1 MGEPIKKQNAPIKLN
16 LQLGSTGSL
25 SNLSSLSEQS
35 YQQAFDETH
44 EPVNFAPEYF
54 ESDSQYDVGLG
65 RETLE
70 SSHDFQKNRAEQQ
83 STYDQIGG
91 MLNQAIIGEV
101 VGGTI
106 MQAGALFSPLI
117 GSVNKDGEEFHNF
130 IYDIGNNIYKWTQE
144 TTPIYRD
151 PDKRF
156 SDPAYYLQSG
166 VSVMSFASSF
176 IPGIGV
182 AKGFQ
187 FLNKLMQ
194 LSKLGT
200 AGLIAGDFIAQLG
213 GAGAMRHAEAF
224 RESSGTYDDNVKAG
238 EAFIDSKTQEK
249 LAKVQGML
257 QPTMDSEL
265 KNLPPIT
272 VGVESPYYK
281 EQVINRQLSEQ
292 NIRNK
297 YNSILE
303 TESQKIYADSAKE
316 HENMKKAAADAAA
329 MQYTANYANLVF
341 DFIQLGAIMKPLRGL
356 TRNLRI
362 TGEMAK
368 AQELAT
374 GVIKPISKVGK
385 TVRSIRDFEVLEK
398 MSEGAEEVVNTTNQ
412 KEATRQFNIETGIE
426 QEDGSSFGER
436 VINSF
441 ADEDIQDSFIWG
453 VIGGVV
459 GNKLGNA
466 LNNATGGSSQMKT
479 KLAEISK
486 RKENLTKYIDALKT
500 AEESGND
507 TKAEHIKTQMSYNIA
522 RSSVQ
527 AGNADLLLE
536 QIESPSFAKELKDS
550 GLADDQV
557 ALKIKDLKETV
568 LFVEDQ
574 YKKMYTNL
582 RDDPRAFDYL
592 FTQKINERHFGKLK
606 QDATNKINEIQS
618 KITSNNFIDGVPL
631 DVQSLMSQYAEH
643 QATISAIEESIK
655 RLQEIDGDNR
665 SYFDEKTGHYKSVSK
680 NKVGKREIEYN
691 QSVYEID
698 KSLPELVKKK
708 NELTKNLEE
717 TLKLYN
723 EQNKTNYTHDNF
735 VEKLAEK
742 WNVVNSLTKELIDQK
757 SILRQSIEHEKT
769 SADNY
774 NKFNEDESFRNE
786 RLKEYDEEAKNQD
799 KERLTKKET
808 KFQEKISSLTDE
820 ELENYDTSKLG
831 EKQTKIIS
839 DLIAKRKLE
848 KAKANVEANKNKPEP
863 KPQADRY
870 SYNPSERYNIITD
883 EEENVRIYDGDK
895 PVAVAD
901 SFNEAKVILDKLRLE
916 EKNKL
921 KEDTKVVES
930 LNPTEIDKEP
940 ELSKDD
946 LEEISDDIFEANNFD
961 AINDDRMTPS
971 HRAGFFVTL
980 GFLDSKYEI
989 DGDGKVNDL
998 RDDEGNIIPEQT
1010 KDRSHLIDGKLSAG
1024 NKIKLFVVDKKD
1036 KPENSV
1042 IGIQLDSEFDG
1053 KNPMFFLHEK
1063 AWYYEADGK
1072 TLKEG
1077 VQQGTVDEV
1086 MRIRNMMFNSQDTV
1100 LSTTILNSTPGFL
1113 NITKSTDGK
1122 RVRNSLNKTFGKSK
1136 AVIATVNGQRKVS
1149 FADGV
1154 ERTII
1159 NRNFKNMKTGVAFM
1173 AVPTADKRYL
1183 MTPIFTHFLNQ
1194 SSQYDRMLD
1203 ILSKLIY
1210 IHIKDKSS
1218 AKNLGIETMTQLQ
1231 DEISKHVYR
1240 INNANV
1246 EKDAYKLN
1254 PRTLFN
1260 IYEHDGHIILQ
1271 LFDGDV
1277 PKNIFLN
1284 NVKDVNFIKGKIKGA
1299 FDKGK
1304 HPAINKNHAKD
1315 LNAPFTFIDIDKDG
1329 NLKQRS
1335 DINYLQFLDEFE
1347 YASTNIQAIT
1357 DEKGNKTFVS
1367 QPVISIDTKNINNE
1381 RNIPEVKVSEPV
1393 KSDLESKK
1401 ADIEA
1406 AYNYITTRKYS
1417 GNRRDDVNKIGEDM
1431 AKRFVITIK
1440 EKGLIKESY
1449 RMAPR
1454 TDGSVEKMKVNTD
1467 FEGNNLGN
1475 DWSTAGKFK
1484 EEFRKF
1490 VDVELAV
1497 LEKETINTKEKEVK
1511 NEENVVV
1518 TKQEDIFAE
1527 TKSKSELI
1535 SEFGKDVLNNKMLG
1549 TSSTDDELYELFGK
1563 QRERDFEEYIEYSPA
1578 FESEEEYNNYII
1590 DFNKRKEA
1598 YNKYKQNNKSVYV
1611 AETKPTQELNKNK
1624 QKIFGAQRNS
1634 GKNSN
1639 SANLLDYKYF
1649 QEGKLSD
1656 FSNSFGLKKQ
1666 TEIANTLR
1674 DVILKGLEEHRKNGE
1689 YFENP
1694 KGGYYAKGTSVPLE
1708 VIMQSAKE
1716 YLNYIKESEPQ
1727 FAENIDNVLNNFERS
1742 DDFVGYRNLI
1752 EFAIEQLKYN
1762 VNINDVEANEG
1773 DYEKTNHADNRN
1785 DTTDPENRMS
1795 GRVKRMLSQI
1805 PNIQI
1810 KEVRN
1815 EDGSVTEL
1823 QYPVYTMLG
1832 DVASRDGNIVFTSL
1846 VEVLADV
1853 PINKME
1859 DTLLELKT
1867 SGGNIGMLASQVI
1880 DVLNEST
1887 GKEKNEFFSVMRMT
1901 KKQYWLMKYSKTTS
1915 GELSYTKFS
1924 LMNSNQAAA
1933 TDMLLS
1939 KWKSDFIFNN
1949 NKLIKSVLPS
1959 GELVID
1965 TTVAEDIRTRWNE
1978 YTSAKGKKD
1987 IAGVTKFLRE
1997 IGINV
2002 SGAAMVIYSK
2012 KLRKNYTSEYKKNNS
2027 GKITGIPKIENT
2039 DLLINNVN
2047 ILFGELTKGNDIF
2060 KTDNVRLKGLAA
2072 YENIVN
2078 PMLTSNSFR
2087 NGNNDVVY
2095 GIVPSAFNSDEMHRL
2110 TGDKEH
2116 RDALLN
2122 IPFSKYSRILNEM
2135 NSIKL
2140 EEGKTLDDMFAIH
2153 YVDSLK
2159 NEKQKQTVIN
2169 YEGASNFDKEVLHVN
2184 FSGANGFD
2192 YTLNLTLTPS
2202 DKTTFALVKST
2213 RLGLHGIS
2221 FVNGN
2226 IEISDDSKTLNQ
2238 FMDYVLG
2245 EVGRVNQ
2252 TKRAFH
2258 ENKNTPENLIENY
2271 HYIKT
2276 DKGII
2281 QGAGTKLFL
2290 FPELNNI
2297 IKELGDKK
2305 TESEYG
2311 DELDFEGNKE
2321 AIRDY
2326 IKGILVKMIE
2336 TKVSKW
2342 KEMKFVEINNE
2353 GGIKSFAID
2362 NNYFKK
2368 KDFKDVTGINKVNKI
2383 ASDYLL
2389 NRMDYFINEYM
2400 MLTGDPAF
2408 FYAGK
2413 AKDVNSWE
2421 DILNATSDNLYKR
2434 TAKGGAPGIQGN
2446 TENKQD
2452 VRYLMI
2458 NEPISFSEISKSE
2471 LLDEDNK
2478 KAWADKLKLA
2488 DAQEWCSFEEY
2499 LEHLLSFGEIDKT
2512 QYDNLMQNKNTL
2524 SNEQLKLILEKTIF
2538 GPLKPVY
2545 VNNQID
2551 EKFNINVPYYIKT
2564 SVFPLI
2570 PQMLRGTGTE
2580 LERVMYFME
2589 KNKIDRL
2596 IPNTATKLGFRNSVK
2611 LYNDDGTFNDK
2622 LENIESNVVTLSR
2635 EGLRIQQ
2642 EVPFKEDKDHIL
2654 EAGQLNTL
2662 AMMDMPVNMEVKMSN
2677 GKSIKA
2683 NELRRA
2689 KDRIT
2694 NEMYRRHWEELVD
2707 KLGFVKTPS
2716 GYVLKDMG
2724 QLKKMLIE
2732 EAINK
2737 GMPYNDILSLKTDD
2751 NGFVIPLMF
2760 SGVHTKIEQL
2770 MQSLVSNRV
2779 LKIKLPGKSFVQ
2791 ASTLGF
2797 SFNKNNVKTQSQI
2810 DSTNI
2815 VWIDGH
2821 EGKELDYKID
2831 ENGGVYAE
2839 VLLPSYFIKD
2849 GKQIQVTKEM
2859 LKNIDKDLLE
2869 LVGYRI
2875 PNQGRSSTIKLK
2887 VVGFLPNIMGDLV
2900 VVPGGV
2906 TLQMGSD
2913 FDVDKLY
2920 VHRYNYKFSK
2930 DGMINKVQH
2939 ILTDEERYKYYTKY
2953 LNFLNF
2959 VKSKKGYE
2967 FFKEEQDKY
2976 ASNKL
2981 LSDIFGE
2988 DINERRGKLDFEKT
3002 YDENIEILENI
3013 VASKGLLSY
3022 EEFLKI
3028 PKIQTLTNEQ
3038 LENQVIDIYLS
3049 ILSSPELVNQILS
3062 PLDTKRI
3069 DDVISYLNS
3078 ITPDE
3083 EKGNFVQNAVK
3094 EMGFINPDYQ
3104 QTVVQNNAAGK
3115 IGVSA
3120 WSSIMTGHITFQQSG
3135 IYLKNVLQRVGDN
3148 YIIDVNKTV
3157 SVKFLKENG
3166 ELYND
3171 IIGDETNSVDKF
3183 DYKGHVKEGA
3193 FRLDKIRTFNGE
3205 LISYTNKLIQ
3215 SASVDNAK
3223 DLQLIKLNLNES
3235 TFNVAA
3241 LISETGFGLDFI
3253 GAFLRQPIIVEY
3265 IKQLRNLD
3273 KITDSEFSK
3282 SKVKK
3287 FTEEFFKNYIGDEK
3301 FQELHNVTAF
3311 SLKDMHDMIGT
3322 DLDKRDDDYK
3332 KKQAL
3337 ILNNFLKY
3345 DKVAIEILGLRT
3357 SLNTDTQ
3364 LLDKSIAA
3372 SIEKKAKLEKNI
3384 NRPTYLGNTENLIK
3398 ATKKGGASQILSD
3411 SISLFTH
3418 NSLFPTNNLLLT
3430 RAFERLEVAMDKD
3443 GLSEKDVLQIT
3454 YAFKSAV
3461 VGAISKNILNI
3472 DNIENERRR
3481 LLYGDNSLAYRIAD
3495 YVNKNPDNLF
3505 LNSLILKLNGELY
3518 PSFIEFQSSKDVKEI
3533 FDYSNPIAWLELL
3546 NSNNPV
3552 EKEIGLD
3559 LVKYD
3564 LLFGDD
3570 RNAKDFNR
3578 FLPSDWKIDNKFG
3591 PEIKK
3596 LLSDI
3601 DNKEA
3606 HTVDF
3611 AERFV
3616 TQFFQH
3622 NPTKS
3627 KRIEDLSFAFD
3638 LQDINGE
3645 KTTLAKEIPNTF
3657 KVESKSDSDK
3667 LKSIWLENGNVISS
3681 YLYYFDKKS
3690 QSNVL
3695 YKWDSM
3701 DDDYVITFKRIGL
3714 LGGNL
3719 LTEYDLTRDNIST
3732 VIEPKNIIDT
3742 RLSKP
3747 TQQNP
3752 NKVEITKV
3760 ETSLTD
3766 NKPKSV
3772 AEKYSFKDGPEA
3784 VLNTIINN
3792 GATQETKLLAKF
3804 LLDNLIHLNTIKSIE
3819 ESKVIDDKY
3828 DNIEGKIVI
3837 NTSTD
3842 SEYNTFRLMYG
3853 IDIRTAE
3860 GLERVI
3866 LHELTHGLLF
3876 DKIKNKKGLS
3886 LKQQQAVD
3894 GLIDLFNNLKDNK
3907 ELQAKIKDNTMAS
3920 RAFDNVQEFVSVLFS
3935 NREFQEL
3942 LNDTKTKGNK
3952 SILDKILQLFK
3963 NILGIDVKTDHALA
3977 AVLDEIIK
3985 LSDIS
3990 TNNIKTIPLKTNF
4003 SRQSVSN
4010 DSEYIYLFTDNAKR
4024 TSGSFSIPDESRYSA
4039 IYGQGLKYPGMTQA
4053 VIRGLNN
4060 AFPITTMIDDKRTQW
4075 TDNRFNEYKEIID
4088 SEIEI
4093 IKNNISN
4100 FKGIKFAAQMPFGKG
4115 QISNMKQTA
4124 PKIFEYMNKKLLEI
4138 GIDNSGEYP
4147 ISIDLNANKTDIEGM
4162 DVDDDAFMNILN
4174 KPSFEEE
4181 NIDDRDLG
4189 DSFKLQFAKI
4199 GDIGY
4204 DINGNKYEVISKNDK
4219 YGRSLEYR
4227 INDGPIKQINP
4238 LTVSYRFAASDE
4250 NSRNATRELYL
4261 VNPKEKKLLSNENK
4275 KDNEF
4280 VFPDGIKVKTK
4291 FKLNSQQE
4299 EALNKMYEFYNDKDK
4314 QEFTLQGYAGT
4325 GKTSIIQLLVD
4336 YIDKK
4341 TYFKN
4346 IVFSSPTH
4354 RANAVLK
4361 QNLKDAK
4368 VYTLH
4373 KVFGLSPLMDLE
4385 HFSTKDIA
4393 FEKQKDAILS
4403 RGGLLIIDESSMINN
4418 ELFRFIKDAAED
4430 MGIKVLFM
4438 GDPAQIKPVGQ
4449 TGLSKVFSSV
4459 KDTYELT
4466 KVERTGA
4473 NPLLAEITN
4482 VRNSNNPEQMSM
4494 VSKQNDSGEGVTF
4507 SNDPKE
4513 IYDKAIELFESKE
4526 FKTNPLLVRVVSGT
4540 NLNVENTN
4548 KTIRKGIWKEKS
4560 SNEYNV
4566 GEILMGYDNFDVD
4579 YKTGEAKIINSG
4591 DYIVTNVSDLQ
4602 KDGEIKYYE
4611 ITIENLIDKDIKPVR
4626 IKVLSNE
4633 NPKEVYNLIA
4643 ERFEEL
4649 RQFAIK
4655 QPKGSREAAQAWA
4668 ALNAY
4673 KSKYASTKD
4682 MAYGTDKNGNPAV
4695 KIKKTLDYGYAH
4707 TIHKS
4712 QGGTYKNIVIDSRDI
4727 SKFPDSELRK
4737 QLKYVALSRAQKHAY
4752 ILTNNKITSD
4762 KKNAQEEVINNENTQ
4777 NKVTEFKGQM
4787 SYSYGENKRND
4798 IKSKTTL
4805 DAIKNGERTATTRYE
4820 SQGNINYWKNAKV
4833 GDIITWY
4840 NGKGDSVRV
4849 RVTKPLYKLQ
4859 GSGMNSEQWSR
4870 LEGWSVDYFN
4880 NKVKPKLSEAWQLQ
4894 YEVISP
4900 VINNDENSWTV
4911 TNEQALLLSKDNKN
4925 ISVQQFMSELTP
4937 KQRIALKRMI
4947 KSEDVIFSCK

>member
-1 MGEPIKKQNAPIKLN
+1 MSDYINEDYPQQEDFYISEYEDGGEIKPFGFSGKTMKSQTSIGSSLGFDKAIEPIAIDRELFEHPSDYDKSLDRS
-16 LQLGSTGSL
+16 QLGDYNSI
-25 SNLSSLSEQS
+25 
-35 YQQAFDETH
+35 
-44 EPVNFAPEYF
+44 
-54 ESDSQYDVGLG
+54 
-65 RETLE
+65 
-70 SSHDFQKNRAEQQ
+70 QKNRAEQQ
-83 STYDQIGG
+83 PWYDQLGNAV
-91 MLNQAIIGEV
+91 NQAVLGEI

-106 MQAGALFSPLI
+106 MSAGALFDPLI
-117 GSVNKDGEEFHNF
+117 RTTEDSEQDFHNF
-130 IYDIGNNIYKWTQE
+130 IYDIGNNISEWTRE
-144 TTPIYRD
+144 ATPIYRD

-156 SDPAYYLQSG
+156 SDSG
-166 VSVMSFASSF
+166 WWFQNGTSIVSSLSMLV
-176 IPGIGV
+176 PGMAV
-182 AKGFQ
+182 SKGIK
-187 FLNKLMQ
+187 FLGGLMK

-200 AGLIAGDFIAQLG
+200 AGVVGLDLAETFG
-213 GAGAMRHAEAF
+213 GALAMRHAENF
-224 RESSGTYDDNVKAG
+224 REASGVFDTTIKAG
-238 EAFIDSKTQEK
+238 EAKVDSDINMELQ
-249 LAKVQGML
+249 KVQSML
-257 QPTMDSEL
+257 QPTMEAEL

-272 VGVESPYYK
+272 VGPESPYYQ
-281 EQVINRQLSEQ
+281 EQVVNRKLQEE
-292 NIRNK
+292 NIKNK
-297 YNSILE
+297 YNSIYE
-303 TESQKIYADSAKE
+303 AEAQKIHNTRASRL
-316 HENMKKAAADAAA
+316 ENINKAASDAAS
-329 MQYTANYANLVF
+329 MDYTANYANLIF
-341 DFIQLGAIMKPLRGL
+341 DVIQLGAILKPLKGF
-356 TRNLRI
+356 TRNVRLS
-362 TGEMAK
+362 GEMAK
-368 AQELAT
+368 AQEVVS
-374 GVIKPISKVGK
+374 GVVNPISKAGK
-385 TVRSIRDFEVLEK
+385 AVRSIRDYEILSQG
-398 MSEGAEEVVNTTNQ
+398 SEGVEEVINTTNQ
-412 KEATRQFNIETGIE
+412 KEATRKFNIESGIE

-436 VINSF
+436 MMGYLGE
-441 ADEDIQDSFIWG
+441 EDTQDSFIWG
-453 VIGGVV
+453 VLGGVAFNSV
-459 GNKLGNA
+459 GNAVNK
-466 LNNATGGSSQMKT
+466 ATGATSPEKT
-479 KLAEISK
+479 KLAEIAE
-486 RKENLTKYIDALKT
+486 RKKVLTNYIDAIKT
-500 AEESGND
+500 AEENGD
-507 TKAEHIKTQMSYNIA
+507 DVKANHIKTQMEYDISRRA
-522 RSSVQ
+522 AQ
-527 AGNADLLLE
+527 TGNVDLLLE
-536 QIESPSFAKELKDS
+536 HIESPSFAKELKES

-557 ALKIKDLKETV
+557 ALKVKKLKETA
-568 LFVEDQ
+568 LFVEEQ
-574 YKKMYTNL
+574 YKGMYTNL
-582 RDDPRAFDYL
+582 RDNPASFDYL
-592 FTQKINERHFGKLK
+592 LTQKINERHFGELK
-606 QDATNKINEIQS
+606 KEATNKINEIQS
-618 KITSNNFIDGVPL
+618 KITSNNMIDGVPL
-631 DVQSLMSQYAEH
+631 DAQSLMSQYAEH
-643 QATISAIEESIK
+643 QAIIQAIEESIN
-655 RLQEIDGDNR
+655 RLQEIDNDSR
-665 SYFDEKTGHYKSVSK
+665 SYFDEKTGHYKSKSRK
-680 NKVGKREIEYN
+680 HVGKREIEYN

-698 KSLPELVKKK
+698 MSLPELVKKK

-769 SADNY
+769 SVDNY
-774 NKFNEDESFRNE
+774 NKFNNNEAFRNE
-786 RLKEYDEEAKNQD
+786 RLQEYKDEEKQQD
-799 KERLTKKET
+799 SERLTKKEV
-808 KFQEKISSLTDE
+808 KFQAKVDSLTDE
-820 ELENYDTSKLG
+820 ELEAYDTSKLVD
-831 EKQTKIIS
+831 KQKKIIS
-839 DLIAKRKLE
+839 DLVAKRKLE
-848 KAKANVEANKNKPEP
+848 KAKANVEASKNNPES
-863 KPQADRY
+863 KPQPGRY
-870 SYNPSERYNIITD
+870 DFDPAQRYNIGVD
-883 EEENVRIYDGDK
+883 EEGTAKIYDGGELMPIEINSYD
-895 PVAVAD
+895 
-901 SFNEAKVILDKLRLE
+901 EAKVILDKLRLE
-916 EKNKL
+916 EKTKL
-921 KEDTKVVES
+921 KEDTKIVES
-930 LNPTEIDKEP
+930 LSPTEIDKEP

-980 GFLDSKYEI
+980 GFLDSKYEV
-989 DGDGKVNDL
+989 DADGKVNDL

-1010 KDRSHLIDGKLSAG
+1010 KDRSHLIDGKLAAG

-1053 KNPMFFLHEK
+1053 KKNPIFFLHEK

-1122 RVRNSLNKTFGKSK
+1122 KVKNSLNKTFGKSK
-1136 AVIATVNGQRKVS
+1136 AVVATVNGQRKVS

-1154 ERTII
+1154 ERTIV

-1210 IHIKDKSS
+1210 THIKDKSS

-1246 EKDAYKLN
+1246 EKDAHKLN

-1260 IYEHDGHIILQ
+1260 IYERDGHIILQ

-1284 NVKDVNFIKGKIKGA
+1284 NVKDSNFIREKIKGA

-1315 LNAPFTFIDIDKDG
+1315 LNAPFSFVDIDKDG
-1329 NLKQRS
+1329 NLKKRS

-1347 YASTNIQAIT
+1347 YASTNIQAIS
-1357 DEKGNKTFVS
+1357 DDKGNKTFVS
-1367 QPVISIDTKNINNE
+1367 QPVISIDTKNIKDE
-1381 RNIPEVKVSEPV
+1381 KNIPELKISEPT
-1393 KSDLESKK
+1393 EN
-1401 ADIEA
+1401 ET
-1406 AYNYITTRKYS
+1406 ITT
-1417 GNRRDDVNKIGEDM
+1417 
-1431 AKRFVITIK
+1431 
-1440 EKGLIKESY
+1440 
-1449 RMAPR
+1449 
-1454 TDGSVEKMKVNTD
+1454 
-1467 FEGNNLGN
+1467 
-1475 DWSTAGKFK
+1475 K
-1484 EEFRKF
+1484 EE
-1490 VDVELAV
+1490 
-1497 LEKETINTKEKEVK
+1497 EVANVP
-1511 NEENVVV
+1511 NEEDVVV
-1518 TKQEDIFAE
+1518 TNQEDIF
-1527 TKSKSELI
+1527 
-1535 SEFGKDVLNNKMLG
+1535 
-1549 TSSTDDELYELFGK
+1549 
-1563 QRERDFEEYIEYSPA
+1563 EEP
-1578 FESEEEYNNYII
+1578 
-1590 DFNKRKEA
+1590 
-1598 YNKYKQNNKSVYV
+1598 
-1611 AETKPTQELNKNK
+1611 KPTQELTDGEQNRFNKRR
-1624 QKIFGAQRNS
+1624 QS
-1634 GKNSN
+1634 GKNSD

-1656 FSNSFGLKKQ
+1656 FTNSFGLKRQ

-1674 DVILKGLEEHRKNGE
+1674 DVVLGELEEHRKNGKVFKDSKGE
-1689 YFENP
+1689 YHL
-1694 KGGYYAKGTSVPLE
+1694 KGTSVPLNVVME
-1708 VIMQSAKE
+1708 SAKK
-1716 YLNYIKESEPQ
+1716 YLNYIKETEPQ
-1727 FAENIDNVLNNFERS
+1727 FTESIDNVLNNFEKS
-1742 DDFVGYRNLI
+1742 NDFVGYRNLI

-1762 VNINDVEANEG
+1762 VNINDIEANEG
-1773 DYEKTNHADNRN
+1773 DYTKTNHADNRN
-1785 DTTDPENRMS
+1785 DTTDPENRIS

-1859 DTLLELKT
+1859 DTLLELKA

-1880 DVLNEST
+1880 DVLNETS
-1887 GKEKNEFFSVMRMT
+1887 GKEKNEFLSVMRMT
-1901 KKQYWLMKYSKTTS
+1901 KKQYWLMKYGKTTS
-1915 GELSYTKFS
+1915 GEISYTKFA

-1965 TTVAEDIRTRWNE
+1965 TIVAEDIRTKWNE

-1987 IAGVTKFLRE
+1987 IAGVAKFLRE

-2039 DLLINNVN
+2039 ELLINNVN

-2122 IPFSKYSRILNEM
+2122 TPFSKYSRILNEM

-2140 EEGKTLDDMFAIH
+2140 EEGKTLNDMFAIH

-2221 FVNGN
+2221 FVDGN
-2226 IEISDDSKTLNQ
+2226 ITISDDSKTLNQ

-2258 ENKNTPENLIENY
+2258 ENKNTLENLIENY

-2276 DKGII
+2276 KDGDII

-2297 IKELGDKK
+2297 IKELGNKK

-2311 DELDFEGNKE
+2311 YELDFEGNKE

-2326 IKGILVKMIE
+2326 IKGVLVKMIE

-2342 KEMKFVEINNE
+2342 KEMKFVEINSE

-2362 NNYFKK
+2362 NKYFKK
-2368 KDFKDVTGINKVNKI
+2368 SDFKDVTGVNKVNKI
-2383 ASDYLL
+2383 AADYLL

-2400 MLTGDPAF
+2400 MFTGDPAF

-2446 TENKQD
+2446 TSNKQD
-2452 VRYLMI
+2452 IRYLMI

-2512 QYDNLMQNKNTL
+2512 QYDNLLTNKNTL

-2580 LERVMYFME
+2580 LEKVMDFME

-2596 IPNTATKLGFRNSVK
+2596 VPNTATKLGFRQNVK
-2611 LYNDDGTFNDK
+2611 LFNDDWTFNNK
-2622 LENIESNVVTLSR
+2622 LGSVENNITTLSR

-2662 AMMDMPVNMEVKMSN
+2662 AMMDMPVNSEITLSN
-2677 GKSIKA
+2677 GKSDKA
-2683 NELRRA
+2683 NSIRKS

-2694 NEMYRRHWEELVD
+2694 NELYRRHWEELID
-2707 KLGFVKTPS
+2707 KLGFVKTPD
-2716 GYVLKDMG
+2716 GYVLKDMV

-2751 NGFVIPLMF
+2751 NGFIIPLMF

-2821 EGKELDYKID
+2821 KGKELDYKID

-2849 GKQIQVTKEM
+2849 GKQVQITKEM
-2859 LKNIDKDLLE
+2859 LKNIDKELLE

-2875 PNQGRSSTIKLK
+2875 PNQGRSSSIKLK

-2939 ILTDEERYKYYTKY
+2939 ILTDEERYAQFKKVSDFYT
-2953 LNFLNF
+2953 FLN
-2959 VKSKKGYE
+2959 SPKGYE
-2967 FFKEEQDKY
+2967 FFKEKTNEY

-2981 LSDIFGE
+2981 ISDIFEE
-2988 DINERRGKLDFEKT
+2988 DITEVPEEIDFTKS
-3002 YDENIEILENI
+3002 YDENLE
-3013 VASKGLLSY
+3013 LLKDKDFVTY

-3049 ILSSPELVNQILS
+3049 VLSSPELVNQILS

-3069 DDVISYLNS
+3069 DDVISYLNN

-3115 IGVSA
+3115 TGVSA

-3135 IYLKNVLQRVGDN
+3135 IYLRNVLRKEGDN
-3148 YIIDVNKTV
+3148 YVIDANKTV

-3171 IIGDETNSVDKF
+3171 ITGDEANSVDKF

-3193 FRLDKIRTFNGE
+3193 YRLDKIRTFNGE
-3205 LISYTNKLIQ
+3205 LISDTNKLIQ

-3287 FTEEFFKNYIGDEK
+3287 FTEEFFKTYIGDEK

-3311 SLKDMHDMIGT
+3311 SLKDMHDMIST

-3384 NRPTYLGNTENLIK
+3384 YRPTYLGNTENLIK

-3411 SISLFTH
+3411 SINLFTH

-3430 RAFERLEVAMDKD
+3430 RAFERLEMAMDKD

-3461 VGAISKNILNI
+3461 VGVTSKNILSI

-3546 NSNNPV
+3546 NSNNQV

-3606 HTVDF
+3606 YTTDF

-3622 NPTKS
+3622 NPTKA

-3657 KVESKSDSDK
+3657 KIESKSDSDK
-3667 LKSIWLENGNVISS
+3667 LTSIWLENSNAISS

-3719 LTEYDLTRDNIST
+3719 LTEYDLTQDNIET
-3732 VIEPKNIIDT
+3732 VVEAKNIVDT

-3747 TQQNP
+3747 TQSDV
-3752 NKVEITKV
+3752 NKVEVTKV

-3766 NKPKSV
+3766 NKPES
-3772 AEKYSFKDGPEA
+3772 ASEKYNFKDGPES

-3792 GATQETKLLAKF
+3792 GATQETKLLAQF

-3819 ESKVIDDKY
+3819 ESKTIEDKY
-3828 DNIEGKIVI
+3828 DNTKGKVII
-3837 NTSTD
+3837 NTSTNG
-3842 SEYNTFRLMYG
+3842 EYNTFRLMYG
-3853 IDIRTAE
+3853 IDIRTQE

-3876 DKIKNKKGLS
+3876 DKIKNKNTLS
-3886 LKQQQAVD
+3886 IKQKQAVD
-3894 GLIDLFNNLKDNK
+3894 GLESLFNTLKKDKNL
-3907 ELQAKIKDNTMAS
+3907 QSKIKANSMSS
-3920 RAFDNVQEFVSVLFS
+3920 RAFDNIQEFVSVLFS
-3935 NREFQEL
+3935 NKEFQEL
-3942 LNDTKTKGNK
+3942 LNNTATGNNK

-3963 NILGIDVKTDHALA
+3963 NILGIDVKTDYALA

-3985 LSDIS
+3985 LSDTKVDIS
-3990 TNNIKTIPLKTNF
+3990 NNIPNKIEVGQIYDSIEEVGSYIKITRVDDKEFGYTKVYWDSYDNDDSKSI
-4003 SRQSVSN
+4003 SDSVAL
-4010 DSEYIYLFTDNAKR
+4010 DYFQGGEMAEYI
-4024 TSGSFSIPDESRYSA
+4024 
-4039 IYGQGLKYPGMTQA
+4039 
-4053 VIRGLNN
+4053 
-4060 AFPITTMIDDKRTQW
+4060 
-4075 TDNRFNEYKEIID
+4075 
-4088 SEIEI
+4088 
-4093 IKNNISN
+4093 
-4100 FKGIKFAAQMPFGKG
+4100 
-4115 QISNMKQTA
+4115 
-4124 PKIFEYMNKKLLEI
+4124 KLR
-4138 GIDNSGEYP
+4138 
-4147 ISIDLNANKTDIEGM
+4147 
-4162 DVDDDAFMNILN
+4162 
-4174 KPSFEEE
+4174 EE
-4181 NIDDRDLG
+4181 
-4189 DSFKLQFAKI
+4189 
-4199 GDIGY
+4199 
-4204 DINGNKYEVISKNDK
+4204 
-4219 YGRSLEYR
+4219 
-4227 INDGPIKQINP
+4227 
-4238 LTVSYRFAASDE
+4238 
-4250 NSRNATRELYL
+4250 
-4261 VNPKEKKLLSNENK
+4261 
-4275 KDNEF
+4275 
-4280 VFPDGIKVKTK
+4280 
-4291 FKLNSQQE
+4291 
-4299 EALNKMYEFYNDKDK
+4299 
-4314 QEFTLQGYAGT
+4314 
-4325 GKTSIIQLLVD
+4325 
-4336 YIDKK
+4336 
-4341 TYFKN
+4341 
-4346 IVFSSPTH
+4346 
-4354 RANAVLK
+4354 
-4361 QNLKDAK
+4361 
-4368 VYTLH
+4368 
-4373 KVFGLSPLMDLE
+4373 
-4385 HFSTKDIA
+4385 
-4393 FEKQKDAILS
+4393 
-4403 RGGLLIIDESSMINN
+4403 
-4418 ELFRFIKDAAED
+4418 
-4430 MGIKVLFM
+4430 
-4438 GDPAQIKPVGQ
+4438 
-4449 TGLSKVFSSV
+4449 
-4459 KDTYELT
+4459 
-4466 KVERTGA
+4466 
-4473 NPLLAEITN
+4473 
-4482 VRNSNNPEQMSM
+4482 
-4494 VSKQNDSGEGVTF
+4494 
-4507 SNDPKE
+4507 
-4513 IYDKAIELFESKE
+4513 
-4526 FKTNPLLVRVVSGT
+4526 
-4540 NLNVENTN
+4540 
-4548 KTIRKGIWKEKS
+4548 
-4560 SNEYNV
+4560 
-4566 GEILMGYDNFDVD
+4566 
-4579 YKTGEAKIINSG
+4579 
-4591 DYIVTNVSDLQ
+4591 
-4602 KDGEIKYYE
+4602 
-4611 ITIENLIDKDIKPVR
+4611 
-4626 IKVLSNE
+4626 
-4633 NPKEVYNLIA
+4633 
-4643 ERFEEL
+4643 
-4649 RQFAIK
+4649 
-4655 QPKGSREAAQAWA
+4655 
-4668 ALNAY
+4668 
-4673 KSKYASTKD
+4673 
-4682 MAYGTDKNGNPAV
+4682 
-4695 KIKKTLDYGYAH
+4695 
-4707 TIHKS
+4707 
-4712 QGGTYKNIVIDSRDI
+4712 
-4727 SKFPDSELRK
+4727 
-4737 QLKYVALSRAQKHAY
+4737 
-4752 ILTNNKITSD
+4752 TSD
-4762 KKNAQEEVINNENTQ
+4762 KKNAQDNVVNIYWSDETSPEEHRMLSNLAPR
-4777 NKVTEFKGQM
+4777 EF
-4787 SYSYGENKRND
+4787 N
-4798 IKSKTTL
+4798 
-4805 DAIKNGERTATTRYE
+4805 KNGKKYYSVEHAYQTWKSGKFDEKIYNKYKSGGVKITGKLGTKIE
-4820 SQGNINYWKNAKV
+4820 NNWNIKLMKNIMKLSFEQNLNAKNLLLNTNDANFTHNQDNTIWKN
-4833 GDIITWY
+4833 
-4840 NGKGDSVRV
+4840 
-4849 RVTKPLYKLQ
+4849 
-4859 GSGMNSEQWSR
+4859 E
-4870 LEGWSVDYFN
+4870 F
-4880 NKVKPKLSEAWQLQ
+4880 PKLLM
-4894 YEVISP
+4894 EVRDELNTNN
-4900 VINNDENSWTV
+4900 NNDENNWTV
-4911 TNEQALLLSKDNKN
+4911 TNEEALLLSKDNKN
-4925 ISVQQFMSELTP
+4925 ITVQQFMKDLNPIERV
-4937 KQRIALKRMI
+4937 KFREII
-4947 KSEDVIFSCK
+4947 KNKDVIFSCK